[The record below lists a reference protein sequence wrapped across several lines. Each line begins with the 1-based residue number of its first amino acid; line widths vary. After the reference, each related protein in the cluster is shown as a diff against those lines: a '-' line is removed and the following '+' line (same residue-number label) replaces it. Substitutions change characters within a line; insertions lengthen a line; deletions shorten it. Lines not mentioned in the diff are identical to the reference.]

1 MNGEAMLL
9 IVFGIAVL
17 LLLSL
22 ILLFLVLNP
31 KRNAKMFTQKIL
43 DQLSPS
49 SLVDGQALTDYA
61 NKSLNQA
68 VDAAH
73 LLGDNV
79 AKLATQR
86 GIVDGVNLAN
96 AQLLN
101 TQQEVTDR
109 SEDNPEGTPVVDDD
123 SAEEEKLEENNN

>member
-61 NKSLNQA
+61 NKSLQEA
-68 VDAAH
+68 IDAAH
-73 LLGDNV
+73 LLGGNV

-109 SEDNPEGTPVVDDD
+109 SEDNPEGTPVVDDE
-123 SAEEEKLEENNN
+123 SVEEELEENNN

>member
-9 IVFGIAVL
+9 IVFGIAVIL
-17 LLLSL
+17 LLLL
-22 ILLFLVLNP
+22 ILIFLVLNP
-31 KRNAKMFTQKIL
+31 IRNAKMFSQKLL

-49 SLVDGQALTDYA
+49 SLVDGEALTNYA
-61 NKSLNQA
+61 NNSLNEA

-73 LLGDNV
+73 LLGENV

>member
-61 NKSLNQA
+61 NKSLQEA

-73 LLGDNV
+73 LLGGNV

-109 SEDNPEGTPVVDDD
+109 SEDNPDGTPVVDDE
-123 SAEEEKLEENNN
+123 SAEEEEIEENNN

>member
-43 DQLSPS
+43 EQLSPS

-61 NKSLNQA
+61 NKSLQEA

-73 LLGDNV
+73 LLGGNV

-109 SEDNPEGTPVVDDD
+109 SEDNPEGTPVVDDE
-123 SAEEEKLEENNN
+123 SAEEELEENNN

>member
-61 NKSLNQA
+61 NKSLQEA

-73 LLGDNV
+73 LLGGNV

-109 SEDNPEGTPVVDDD
+109 SEDNPEGTPVVDDE
-123 SAEEEKLEENNN
+123 SVEEELEENNN